1 MKKVGIIGGIGP
13 ASTLDYYKGII
24 NGYREITKNND
35 YPKIIIDS
43 VNMVEMLNLLTD
55 NKMDRL
61 VSFLL
66 DSIDNLAAAEA
77 DFAAIASNTP
87 HIVFD
92 EVKKKSP
99 LPLISIVDETCK
111 FTMQSGCKSVLVL
124 GTYFT
129 MNNGLY
135 TSAFESYGIKATVPD
150 PDGQQFVHSIIFPNL
165 ENGIILKEEKQK
177 LLEFTNRLIKEQG
190 ADALILGCTELPLI
204 IQQEDIEIPILNTTQ
219 IHIEAIV
226 RELLK

>member
-24 NGYREITKNND
+24 NGYREIIGNND

-43 VNMVEMLNLLTD
+43 VNMIEMLNLLTE
-55 NKMDRL
+55 NKMAEL

-66 DSIDNLAAAEA
+66 ASIDNLAAAGA

-92 EVKKKSP
+92 EVQKKSA
-99 LPLISIVDETCK
+99 LPLISIVEETCK
-111 FTMQSGCKSVLVL
+111 YAMASGCKKVLIL

-129 MNNGLY
+129 MSNGLY
-135 TSAFESYGIKATVPD
+135 TSAFESYGIEAQVPD
-150 PDGQQFVHSIIFPNL
+150 PDGQQFVHGIIFPNL
-165 ENGIILKEEKQK
+165 ENGIILEEDKQK
-177 LLEFTNRLIKEQG
+177 LLEFTHRLINEG
-190 ADALILGCTELPLI
+190 NADALVLGCTELPLI
-204 IQQEDIEIPILNTTQ
+204 IQQDDIETPILNTTQ
-219 IHIEAIV
+219 IHIDAIV
-226 RELLK
+226 KELLK